1 MPKVALYN
9 ISGTQVGE
17 IELKDSVFGVEVSEA
32 AMHQMVKNYLAN
44 QRQGT
49 QSTKTR
55 TEVRGGGKKPWR
67 QKGTGRARQGSIRA
81 PQWKGGGIALGP
93 KPRSYRFAVNKKL
106 RRLAMKSALT
116 TKVNT
121 NSIIV
126 LEDLNLEGIKTKEFA
141 NILKN
146 LPVGD
151 KALVVNSEVNK
162 NIILSARNIPNVK
175 TALVSTIN
183 VYDILKYDTFIVTKD
198 AALKIEEVYA

>member
-9 ISGTQVGE
+9 MTGAQVGD

-32 AMHQMVKNYLAN
+32 AMHMLVKNYLAN

-55 TEVRGGGKKPWR
+55 TEVSGGGKKPWR

-81 PQWKGGGIALGP
+81 PQWKGGGVALGP
-93 KPRSYRFAVNKKL
+93 KPRSYRFSVNKKL
-106 RRLAMKSALT
+106 RRLALKSALT
-116 TKVNT
+116 TKVNDNT
-121 NSIIV
+121 IIV
-126 LEDLNLEGIKTKEFA
+126 LDELQMEGIKTKEFA
-141 NILKN
+141 KVLGN
-146 LPVGD
+146 LPVEG
-151 KALVVNSEVNK
+151 KALVVKDVLDK
-162 NIILSARNIPNVK
+162 NVVLSARNIPGVK

-183 VYDILKYDTFIVTKD
+183 VYDILKYDYLIVTKD